1 MRLSEF
7 PPFIT
12 SLILLL
18 TVMTTL
24 KSLLSVL
31 ALLLHSGICEIQNEV
46 I

>member
-12 SLILLL
+12 ILILLL

-31 ALLLHSGICEIQNEV
+31 ALLLHSEICEIQNEV